1 MKKVSVVLTT
11 YNSRGFVKKT
21 IDSILNQEDQ
31 GKNFELELIVV
42 DDCSS
47 DGTADFV
54 LGYNL
59 NLLSTDHN
67 SGGPNK
73 GRNIGLR
80 KATGDYICIVD
91 HDDEWKPERIST
103 LLPFLEQVPIVTSG
117 YTSVNMD
124 SGLKYDVV
132 RREPSGHVFY
142 GRNMTFLQKLQKS
155 GNGQNAYLGS
165 IIFHSSLKNILFEEN
180 FGVVDYDWI
189 LRLFH
194 EKESIEVCKSL
205 YYRHIRK
212 CNLSLNEDYRRK
224 DYYYSLM
231 FLENYENDYPREV
244 SVARMKINGTRARYY
259 YLMNNMKKARYYF
272 RRARF
277 NLRNIGYYLSSFL
290 GSGLV
295 RNRFKILR

>member
-11 YNSRGFVKKT
+11 YNSQRYLNRT
-21 IDSILNQEDQ
+21 IESILNQN
-31 GKNFELELIVV
+31 GRGINFDLELIVI
-42 DDCSS
+42 DDCST
-47 DGTADFV
+47 DNTVDII
-54 LGYNL
+54 LGYDLKN
-59 NLLSTDHN
+59 LSTGRN

-124 SGLKYDVV
+124 SGLKYDVACS
-132 RREPSGHVFY
+132 EPSGYVFY

-155 GNGQNAYLGS
+155 SSGQNAYLGS

-194 EKESIEVCKSL
+194 EKESIEVCRSL
-205 YYRHIRK
+205 YFRHIRK
-212 CNLSLNEDYRRK
+212 CNLSFNEDYRRK

-231 FLENYENDYPREV
+231 FLENYENDYPDEV

-277 NLRNIGYYLSSFL
+277 NFRNIAYYLSTYM

-295 RNRFKILR
+295 RKRFKILR